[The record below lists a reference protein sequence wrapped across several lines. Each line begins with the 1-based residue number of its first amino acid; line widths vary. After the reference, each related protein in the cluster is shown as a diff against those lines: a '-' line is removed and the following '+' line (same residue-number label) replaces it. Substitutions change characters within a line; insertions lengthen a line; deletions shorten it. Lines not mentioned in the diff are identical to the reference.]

1 MVCIGT
7 KPYVVQELEKMGIKF
22 TSFESGEIDT
32 EEDLT
37 LPELKRFDHAL
48 RQYGLETSFTK
59 SKLVSRIINAVHE
72 LIETNLN
79 LRYGLSNYVSN
90 KVGYNY
96 YYLNSYF
103 FKETG
108 LAIEEY
114 YTSRQENNIRER
126 MKKNKLIRSL
136 V

>member
-1 MVCIGT
+1 
-7 KPYVVQELEKMGIKF
+7 VVQELEKMGIKF

-32 EEDLT
+32 EVDLT
-37 LPELKRFDHAL
+37 LPEIKRLDHAL
-48 RQYGLETSFTK
+48 RQYGLEASFSK
-59 SKLVSRIINAVHE
+59 SKLVSRIRNAVHE

-79 LRYGLSNYVSN
+79 LRNGLSSYVSN

-114 YTSRQENNIRER
+114 YTARQENNIRER
-126 MKKNKLIRSL
+126 MKKNILIRSL
-136 V
+136 A

>member
-22 TSFESGEIDT
+22 SSFESGEIDT

-37 LPELKRFDHAL
+37 LPELNRLDHAL
-48 RQYGLETSFTK
+48 RQYGLEASFRK
-59 SKLVSRIINAVHE
+59 SKLVSRIIKAVHG
-72 LIETNLN
+72 LIENNLN
-79 LRYGLSNYVSN
+79 LRDGLSNYISN

-103 FKETG
+103 FRETG

-114 YTSRQENNIRER
+114 YTTIQENNIRER
-126 MKKNKLIRSL
+126 MKKNSLVRSL
-136 V
+136 A